1 MTPREL
7 LSDLPLGPGDQRS
20 NLLYARLL
28 LIYLADHVYDLRDAS
43 DFRVWLLD
51 LAAELRHGMGTGQF
65 PLSTEV
71 QPPTEIRPRSKVMPQ
86 RRWDE
91 FCPTCGHIHIEDAEC
106 GFPQGGGRVC
116 RCERQVSA

>member
-7 LSDLPLGPGDQRS
+7 LSDLPLGPGDQRA

-51 LAAELRHGMGTGQF
+51 LAAELRQGMGTGQF
-65 PLSTEV
+65 PSSTEV

-86 RRWDE
+86 SRWDDV
-91 FCPTCGHIHIEDAEC
+91 CPRCGHVHEGSGEC
-106 GFPQGGGRVC
+106 GVRMGKDIIC
-116 RCERQVSA
+116 RCELEVSA